1 MVTLSE
7 FPYTLTL
14 FKQTFTSL
22 QSASMSYSI
31 KTIELYVRETKPGRM
46 LFSLGKQKEQSKLQQ
61 GLLNPLGHVRL
72 ILQDSN
78 GNETFG
84 CAGDRLSVRWLDK
97 RPGRSLDLKRREL
110 VQLLGDARNIAHS
123 VGEFETPFEFWQK
136 THPQIM
142 KRGKSM
148 GQEDLTSSYASAQ
161 FERAVLDAFCRLHQK
176 PIFDMVKSGRVG
188 FDAASIHPELKS
200 FPFEGSLPQRP
211 LSQFWIRHTIGS
223 SDPLTAHD
231 LSEANR
237 ANDGLP
243 ETLEEYVREDGV
255 RYFKIKVSGNP
266 EKDLQ
271 RLSAIWDVIVNAQA
285 PVITLDA
292 NEAFDDLKTFE
303 KFLVRFDR
311 ELTGM
316 FQHVTYIEQPLRRQ
330 LTLDPTTE
338 KAITR
343 LAELKPLLIDEADG
357 TTDSYRR
364 ALNIGY
370 DGTSHKNCKGV
381 FKSLANYA
389 LMMKRAESGRST
401 FLSAEDLQNLPVV
414 PLQQDFTTLGI
425 LGVEHCERNGH
436 HYNFGL
442 SMLSEKDR
450 SSALKSHPDL
460 YIEKEGE
467 GFLNLQNGQ
476 VRCASLQ
483 CPGFGISN
491 EPDWPSMM
499 NMDEWVKLRHP
510 E

>member
-1 MVTLSE
+1 
-7 FPYTLTL
+7 
-14 FKQTFTSL
+14 
-22 QSASMSYSI
+22 MSYSI
-31 KTIELYVRETKPGRM
+31 KKIELYVRETKPGRM
-46 LFSLGKQKEQSKLQQ
+46 LFSLGKQKQENKSQQ
-61 GLLNPLGHVRL
+61 GLLNPLGHIRL
-72 ILQDSN
+72 VLQDSD

-110 VQLLGDARNIAHS
+110 VQLLNDAKEIALS
-123 VGEFETPFEFWQK
+123 VGEFETPFEFWEK
-136 THPQIM
+136 AHPQIM
-142 KRGKSM
+142 QRGRQM
-148 GQEDLTSSYASAQ
+148 QQEDLTSSYASAQ
-161 FERAVLDAFCRLHQK
+161 FERAVLDAFCRAHEK
-176 PIFDMVKSGRVG
+176 PIFEMVKTGQVG
-188 FDAASIHPELKS
+188 FEAASIHPELKG
-200 FPFEGSLPQRP
+200 FPFEQSLPQRP

-223 SDPLTAHD
+223 SDPLTEAD
-231 LSEANR
+231 LNAANR

-243 ETLEEYVREDGV
+243 ETLEEYVREDRI

-266 EKDLQ
+266 DQDLQ
-271 RLSAIWDVIVNAQA
+271 RLSAIWDVIVSAQA

-316 FQHVTYIEQPLRRQ
+316 FQHVAYIEQPLRRQ
-330 LTLDPTTE
+330 LTLDPTT
-338 KAITR
+338 KKSITR
-343 LAELKPLLIDEADG
+343 LAELKSLLIDESDG

-364 ALNIGY
+364 ALDIGY

-389 LMMKRAESGRST
+389 LMMKRAETGRST

-425 LGVEHCERNGH
+425 LGIEHCERNGH

-450 SSALKSHPDL
+450 ANAIASHPDL
-460 YIEKEGE
+460 YVGKEGE
-467 GFLNLQNGQ
+467 GFLNIQNGQ
-476 VRCASLQ
+476 VNCASLQ
-483 CPGFGISN
+483 CSGFGVAN
-491 EPDWPSMM
+491 EPDWASMM
-499 NMDEWVKLRHP
+499 DMNKWVKLRHP

>member
-1 MVTLSE
+1 
-7 FPYTLTL
+7 
-14 FKQTFTSL
+14 
-22 QSASMSYSI
+22 MSYSI
-31 KTIELYVRETKPGRM
+31 KKIELYVRETKPGRM
-46 LFSLGKQKEQSKLQQ
+46 LFSLGKQKQENKSQQ
-61 GLLNPLGHVRL
+61 GLLNPLGHIRL
-72 ILQDSN
+72 VLQDSD

-110 VQLLGDARNIAHS
+110 VQLLNDAKEIALS
-123 VGEFETPFEFWQK
+123 VGEFETPFEFWEK
-136 THPQIM
+136 AHPQIM
-142 KRGKSM
+142 QRGRQM
-148 GQEDLTSSYASAQ
+148 QQEDLTSSYASAQ
-161 FERAVLDAFCRLHQK
+161 FERAVLDAFCRAHEK
-176 PIFDMVKSGRVG
+176 SIFEMVKTGQVG
-188 FDAASIHPELKS
+188 FEAASIHPELKG
-200 FPFEGSLPQRP
+200 FPFEQSLPQRP

-223 SDPLTAHD
+223 SDPLIEAD
-231 LSEANR
+231 LNAANH

-243 ETLEEYVREDGV
+243 ETLEEYVREDGI

-266 EKDLQ
+266 DQDLQ
-271 RLSAIWDVIVNAQA
+271 RLSAIWDVIVSAQA

-316 FQHVTYIEQPLRRQ
+316 FQHVAYIEQPLRRQ
-330 LTLDPTTE
+330 LTLDPTT
-338 KAITR
+338 KKSITR
-343 LAELKPLLIDEADG
+343 LAELKSLLIDESDG

-364 ALNIGY
+364 ALDIGY

-389 LMMKRAESGRST
+389 LMMKRAETGRST

-425 LGVEHCERNGH
+425 LGIEHCERNGH

-450 SSALKSHPDL
+450 ANALASHPDL
-460 YIEKEGE
+460 YVEKGGE
-467 GFLNLQNGQ
+467 GFLNIQNGQ
-476 VRCASLQ
+476 VNCASLQ
-483 CPGFGISN
+483 CSGFGVAN
-491 EPDWPSMM
+491 EPDWASMM
-499 NMDEWVKLRHP
+499 DMNEWVKLRHP